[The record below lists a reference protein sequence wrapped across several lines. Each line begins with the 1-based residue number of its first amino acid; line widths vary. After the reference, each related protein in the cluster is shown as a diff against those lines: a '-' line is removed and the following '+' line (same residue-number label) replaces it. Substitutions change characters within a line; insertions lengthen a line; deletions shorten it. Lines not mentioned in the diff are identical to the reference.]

1 MDHAKTISRNGKIT
15 EKRNS
20 ASTAQAVEQ
29 FRQLDEQTKGC
40 RGNPQGQEKVCTS
53 YDVANAFLK
62 MQFPKRLHEIEEV
75 QDNDKLKMEREF
87 YKSLSNIIKKFE
99 LEIQDFRNIPFP
111 YNISESLKALRLGLM
126 NNKEDW
132 KDVRLIHANNS
143 TYFAREERY
152 CTGMTLYYIP
162 VIPLYTLL
170 QSKKTETVGN
180 LLLSVYAYLY
190 HVLHIPYYRGN
201 DCYLNHTYQVLDD
214 WIVDDGADEETI
226 EDNNEAK
233 KIGDCMKVKIKDPI
247 NLRYFGRRIKN
258 FKPKNDFDGLSF
270 RVAKEFFELFQN
282 YPNVPIYRKFYPL
295 RFRDESDDYERTVM
309 LDDYISFCA
318 SIKGNLFDSLIETV
332 NSDLQEYG
340 EIDEPTIFIPYD
352 GRKIDENNFDF
363 ERAVFRSLDNLIRLW
378 QESIY

>member
-1 MDHAKTISRNGKIT
+1 MDDAKTISRNSKT
-15 EKRNS
+15 AEKRNS
-20 ASTAQAVEQ
+20 ASTAQAVGKFCQ
-29 FRQLDEQTKGC
+29 MDEQTKGC

-53 YDVANAFLK
+53 YDVANTFLK

-75 QDNDKLKMEREF
+75 QDCDNLKMEREF
-87 YKSLSNIIKKFE
+87 YKSLSYIVKKFE
-99 LEIQDFRNIPFP
+99 LRLQDFRNIPFP
-111 YNISESLKALRLGLM
+111 YNISESLKALRLGLK

-170 QSKKTETVGN
+170 QSKKTATVGN

-201 DCYLNHTYQVLDD
+201 DCYLNNTYQVLND
-214 WIVDDGADEETI
+214 WIVDDEADDETI

-233 KIGDCMKVKIKDPI
+233 SIGDYMKEKIKDPV

-258 FKPKNDFDGLSF
+258 FKVKNNFDALSF
-270 RVAKEFFELFQN
+270 RVAKEFYDLFQN
-282 YPNVPIYRKFYPL
+282 YPDVPIYRKFYPINL
-295 RFRDESDDYERTVM
+295 REETEYSERTVM

-352 GRKIDENNFDF
+352 GRKIEENNFDF